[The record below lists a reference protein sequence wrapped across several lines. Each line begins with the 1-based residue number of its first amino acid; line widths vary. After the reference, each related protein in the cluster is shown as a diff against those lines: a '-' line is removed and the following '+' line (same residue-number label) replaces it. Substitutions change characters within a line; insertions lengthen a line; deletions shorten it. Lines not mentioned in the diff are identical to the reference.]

1 MWPQGSRHR
10 RWPPEPSNREYRW
23 RCSFDRSSYPA
34 APTLQS
40 QLKHKKCRT
49 ISHFKTTTIFA
60 SLWGVFAAVWFMYVC
75 LTVRLFY
82 SFARRYAHVL
92 GEPQC
97 MCGCV
102 IPSLTSAF
110 SVSKTFCPLMSLWI
124 TWWEWRWER
133 PWKTNINAHIN
144 THKHTESDDR
154 YHYKHEVANTVV
166 ALCVYFEGILKRRIY
181 LKGCF
186 TAHPK

>member
-10 RWPPEPSNREYRW
+10 RWPPEPSNREFRW
-23 RCSFDRSSYPA
+23 KCSFDRSFYPA
-34 APTLQS
+34 VPTLQS
-40 QLKHKKCRT
+40 QLKHKKNVGQFHV
-49 ISHFKTTTIFA
+49 SKQPQ
-60 SLWGVFAAVWFMYVC
+60 SLLLYEVFLQTCDLCMYVWLC
-75 LTVRLFY
+75 GCSTALPGGMRN
-82 SFARRYAHVL
+82 VL
-92 GEPQC
+92 GKPQC

-133 PWKTNINAHIN
+133 PWKTNIHAHIN

-154 YHYKHEVANTVV
+154 YRYKHEVANTVV
-166 ALCVYFEGILKRRIY
+166 ALCVY
-181 LKGCF
+181 LKGKFISSLLHCF
-186 TAHPK
+186 CLPRTL